1 MVLNYVIY
9 ITKEE
14 EVIMKKFGGAIA
26 FIGAVFLFLSFRE
39 GIAAMRPMVDLY
51 GEETNVD
58 EIGYFDMVYAD
69 VYAVFGYCASEET
82 TKNGVKQKEDYYYVI
97 PAFKGDDMYY
107 IALKVSEGE
116 QAKYERQ
123 TDRTYDYMM
132 GYDEDV
138 FSNTIPAQGTLKKMG
153 SELKKYYYDWFREG
167 EVFESEEE
175 MKEYA
180 MALYIDQNKNP
191 RGSMILMFVGA
202 GALIAGCIILV
213 LGFVRENSVSYKA
226 KNQTYVMIN
235 GVSYSKLS
243 LAHVNQSIQNQE
255 TVFAAQE
262 LSQITG
268 ISLEEAGRI
277 IDNWNEY
284 YL

>member
-1 MVLNYVIY
+1 
-9 ITKEE
+9 
-14 EVIMKKFGGAIA
+14 MKKFGGAIA

-191 RGSMILMFVGA
+191 RGPMILMFVGA